1 MRHMYQM
8 KEQPQLNVV
17 YVWLTSEKPTIKEND
32 CMWNCATQTTMTVRG
47 KYIKYTYIC
56 IVFVCIIVVTY
67 VIFLLQH
74 QQNMAGEGRMDSYM
88 SSGKMQKMQ
97 KNQGHR

>member
-1 MRHMYQM
+1 MV
-8 KEQPQLNVV
+8 LN
-17 YVWLTSEKPTIKEND
+17 
-32 CMWNCATQTTMTVRG
+32 MWNCATQTTMTLRG
-47 KYIKYTYIC
+47 IYIEYTYIC
-56 IVFVCIIVVTY
+56 IVFVCIILIVVTY
-67 VIFLLQH
+67 VIFLLQD